1 MPHQLSPEEIEH
13 LARKRAGA
21 KVGWYLHACLY
32 LIVNIALFA
41 ASYYGYRHRPWSVF
55 PAVGWGVGLAFHGIS
70 VFLLGKGSGFRE
82 RLVARERER
91 LQRDQERR
99 W

>member
-1 MPHQLSPEEIEH
+1 MPSPLSPEEIEH
-13 LARKRAGA
+13 LARRRAGA
-21 KVGWYLHACLY
+21 KIGWYLHAFLY
-32 LIVNIALFA
+32 VVVNVALFA

-55 PAVGWGVGLAFHGIS
+55 PALGWGVGLAFHGIS

-82 RLVARERER
+82 RMVARERER

>member
-32 LIVNIALFA
+32 LVVNIALFA

>member
-32 LIVNIALFA
+32 LVVNIALFA

-70 VFLLGKGSGFRE
+70 VFLLGKGSGLRE

>member
-13 LARKRAGA
+13 LARRRAGA

-32 LIVNIALFA
+32 LVVNIALFA

>member
-1 MPHQLSPEEIEH
+1 MPTHLSPEEIEH

-21 KVGWYLHACLY
+21 KIGWYLHACLY
-32 LIVNIALFA
+32 VVVNVAMFA
-41 ASYYGYRHRPWSVF
+41 ASYYGYRQRPWSVF
-55 PAVGWGVGLAFHGIS
+55 PVVGWGIGLAFHGIS
-70 VFLLGKGSGFRE
+70 VFVLGRNSGFRE

-91 LQRDQERR
+91 LQREQERR